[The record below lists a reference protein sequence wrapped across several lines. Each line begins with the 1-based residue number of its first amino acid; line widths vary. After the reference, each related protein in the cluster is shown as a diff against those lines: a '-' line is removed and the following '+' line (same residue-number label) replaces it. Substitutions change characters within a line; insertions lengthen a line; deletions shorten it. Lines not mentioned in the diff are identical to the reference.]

1 MSGNPVSRR
10 RLTTRRKL
18 LLALAAVFVLGA
30 AYGAFTLARMAGYLR
45 PGGAVSGLPLVEV
58 PARPGATGDVMVVL
72 LSADGGWAHFDQA
85 LAARLSAKGYP
96 VVGWNSLRY
105 YMTPRTAQSAAG
117 DLAEVIRTYSRR
129 WERGRVLLVGYSF
142 GADVLPLVTKRL
154 DPKDRADVVGLVLLG
169 FWDDAQFKF
178 RPRELGGRVSHYP
191 ALPSVRR
198 IRDIPILCIGGE
210 HDTRS
215 VCAEIG
221 TPNTT
226 ARTVPGGHGLGAQVD
241 TVFALMQPMLRSLD
255 AGS

>member
-1 MSGNPVSRR
+1 MSDNSVSRR
-10 RLTTRRKL
+10 RLTARRKI
-18 LLALAAVFVLGA
+18 LLALAAVLVVGA
-30 AYGAFTLARMAGYLR
+30 AYGAVTLARMAGYLR
-45 PGGAVSGLPLVEV
+45 PRAAVGNLPLVEI
-58 PARPGATGDVMVVL
+58 PARSGSAGDVMVVL

-85 LAARLSAKGYP
+85 LSARLSGEGYP

-105 YMTPRTAQSAAG
+105 YMTPRTAESTAD
-117 DLAEVIRTYSRR
+117 DLAVVIRTYSRK
-129 WERGRVLLVGYSF
+129 WERQRVLLVGYSF

-154 DPKDRADVVGLVLLG
+154 DAADRADVAGLVLLG

-178 RPRELGGRVSHYP
+178 RPRELGGRVAHYP

-226 ARTVPGGHGLGAQVD
+226 ARTVPGGHALGAQVD
-241 TVFALMQPMLRSLD
+241 TVFALMRPLLRSLD

>member
-1 MSGNPVSRR
+1 MRGDGRR
-10 RLTTRRKL
+10 RTTRRKL
-18 LLALAAVFVLGA
+18 LLALAAVLVVGA
-30 AYGAFTLARMAGYLR
+30 GYGAYTLARMAGYLR
-45 PGGAVSGLPLVEV
+45 PGGAVAGLPLVEV
-58 PARPGATGDVMVVL
+58 PAHRGATGDVMVVL

-85 LAARLSAKGYP
+85 LAARLAARGYP

-105 YMTPRTAQSAAG
+105 YLTPRTAQSTAD
-117 DLAEVIRTYSRR
+117 DLAAVIRVYSRK

-154 DPKDRADVVGLVLLG
+154 DPADRAGVAGLVLLG

-178 RPRELGGRVSHYP
+178 RPREPGGRVAHHP
-191 ALPSVRR
+191 ALPSARR
-198 IRDIPILCIGGE
+198 IRDVPILCIGGE

-221 TPNTT
+221 TPNAT

-241 TVFALMQPMLRSLD
+241 TVFALMQPLLRSLD
-255 AGS
+255 AGG